1 MMALRVAQ
9 EKEIEIKKKQE
20 FDQKNMQRELSK
32 KAIIEEK
39 IIKKELSV
47 K

>member
-1 MMALRVAQ
+1 
-9 EKEIEIKKKQE
+9 
-20 FDQKNMQRELSK
+20 MQRELSK